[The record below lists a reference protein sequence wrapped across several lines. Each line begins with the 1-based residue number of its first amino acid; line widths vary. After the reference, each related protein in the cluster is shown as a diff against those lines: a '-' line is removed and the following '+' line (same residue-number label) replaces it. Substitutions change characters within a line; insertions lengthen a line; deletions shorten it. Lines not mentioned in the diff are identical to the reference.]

1 MLVLISTRRQCSRNY
16 APGIPS
22 DACPL
27 RSWLALPYAPHS
39 LLLVLLLFHHPDL
52 SAVGA

>member
-1 MLVLISTRRQCSRNY
+1 MLVLIRTQKQCGRNY

-27 RSWLALPYAPHS
+27 RSWLALPYAPHT
-39 LLLVLLLFHHPDL
+39 LLLVLLQFHHPDL
-52 SAVGA
+52 SAVEA